1 MNTNTRNSRILNSM
15 LPLGDTQTSGTYMSY
30 LPSFDPMYM
39 AVGTVA
45 VVVLC
50 VLFYVFQMDIE
61 KGWTHFTESVTS
73 LFSPSLPS
81 ASTSPSTSTSP
92 SASASPSPEQSP
104 DSNHITSVL
113 EKVLPTGGNQVFNV
127 SSNKYT
133 YYDAEP
139 LCKALGAEL
148 ATYEQVK
155 EAWSHGADWCNY
167 GWVKG
172 QLAVYPTSKETY
184 AKTQSGPEAGK
195 NVCGLEGVNGG
206 YFDNPEMRFG
216 VTCYGNKPKN
226 NLQSDAHNAKNTPT
240 SPDALAYDNKVAEF
254 KREADSIGILPFNGN
269 TWN

>member
-15 LPLGDTQTSGTYMSY
+15 LPLGDTPNSGTYMSY
-30 LPSFDPMYM
+30 LPSYEPMYM
-39 AVGTVA
+39 VGIVA
-45 VVVLC
+45 VVAIC
-50 VLFYVFQMDIE
+50 VLYYTFQSDIE
-61 KGWTHFTESVTS
+61 KGWTHLTESLTS
-73 LFSPSLPS
+73 LFSPSV
-81 ASTSPSTSTSP
+81 ASP
-92 SASASPSPEQSP
+92 SAPAPAPEPASPEHEA
-104 DSNHITSVL
+104 HIPSIL

-184 AKTQSGPEAGK
+184 AKTQSGPDAGK

-216 VTCYGNKPKN
+216 VTCYGSKPKN

-254 KREADSIGILPFNGN
+254 KREADTIGILPFNGN